1 MSKNASPKSGV
12 YRLGTRGSKL
22 ALWQANYVADA
33 LRKITKAEVE
43 IIVISTEGDETAGS
57 LMNPIRPGV
66 FVSSIRDALIA
77 SEVDLIVHSM
87 KDLPSA
93 KLLGLKLVAIPERED
108 ARDILISRSGQGLN
122 DLPAG
127 AVVGTS
133 SPRRAARIKFLRPD
147 LVTAPIRGNV
157 DTRIQKVRD
166 GEFDA
171 VVLAAAGVKRLNR
184 ASEITEYLTSEQL
197 LPAPAQGAL
206 AIEIRGYDRDL
217 GKALEKLDHIETRLI
232 TTAERA
238 VLVGLD
244 ASCQT
249 ALGALATLDG
259 NRLSLVAE
267 LSDGETNAHSR
278 AEAAIVLENG
288 DTMLDEA
295 FQLGLVVA
303 KQLDTTGINVASRA
317 DLNSES
323 GSTAND

>member
-1 MSKNASPKSGV
+1 MSKPSS

-33 LRKITKAEVE
+33 LRKITKVDVE
-43 IIVISTEGDETAGS
+43 IVVISTEGDETAGS

-77 SEVDLIVHSM
+77 NEVDLVVHSM

-93 KLLGLKLVAIPERED
+93 RLLGLKVVAIPQRED
-108 ARDILISRSGQGLN
+108 ARDVIISHSGLGLMA
-122 DLPAG
+122 LPAG

-133 SPRRAARIKFLRPD
+133 SPRRAARINFLRPD

-171 VVLAAAGVKRLNR
+171 VVLAAAGIKRLNR
-184 ASEITEYLTSEQL
+184 ASEITEFLTSDQL

-206 AIEIRGYDRDL
+206 AIEIRGFDRDL
-217 GKALEKLDHIETRLI
+217 SKALEKLDHIETRLI

-249 ALGALATLDG
+249 AIGALATLDG

-267 LSDGETNAHSR
+267 LSDGETNRHSR

-295 FQLGLVVA
+295 FQLGLMVA
-303 KQLDTTGINVASRA
+303 KQLDVS
-317 DLNSES
+317 S
-323 GSTAND
+323 ANG

>member
-1 MSKNASPKSGV
+1 MSKT

-33 LRKITKAEVE
+33 LRKIAKCEVE
-43 IIVISTEGDETAGS
+43 IVVISTEGDETAGS

-77 SEVDLIVHSM
+77 NEVDLVVHSM

-93 KLLGLKLVAIPERED
+93 RLLGLKVVAIPQRED
-108 ARDILISRSGQGLN
+108 SRDVVISRSGLGLM

-133 SPRRAARIKFLRPD
+133 SPRRAARINFLRPD

-171 VVLAAAGVKRLNR
+171 VILAAAGIKRLNR
-184 ASEITEYLTSEQL
+184 ASEITEYLTTEQL

-206 AIEIRGYDRDL
+206 AVEIRGFDRDL
-217 GKALEKLDHIETRLI
+217 SKALEKLDHIETRLI

-249 ALGALATLDG
+249 AIGALATLDG

-267 LSDGETNAHSR
+267 LSDGETNRHSR

-295 FQLGLVVA
+295 FQLGLMVA
-303 KQLDTTGINVASRA
+303 KQLDV
-317 DLNSES
+317 
-323 GSTAND
+323 GSPND

>member
-1 MSKNASPKSGV
+1 MSKPSS

-43 IIVISTEGDETAGS
+43 VIVISTEGDETAGS

-77 SEVDLIVHSM
+77 NQVDLIVHSM

-93 KLLGLKLVAIPERED
+93 KLLGLKLVAIPQRED
-108 ARDILISRSGQGLN
+108 SRDILISRSGLGLI

-127 AVVGTS
+127 SVVGTS

-217 GKALEKLDHIETRLI
+217 GKALEKLDHIQTRLI

-267 LSDGETNAHSR
+267 LSDGETNTHSR

-295 FQLGLVVA
+295 FQLGLMVA

-317 DLNSES
+317 DVNSES
-323 GSTAND
+323 GTEAND

>member
-1 MSKNASPKSGV
+1 MSKPST

-22 ALWQANYVADA
+22 ALWQANFVADQ
-33 LRKITKAEVE
+33 LQKITKTEVE

-77 SEVDLIVHSM
+77 NEVDLIVHSM

-108 ARDILISRSGQGLN
+108 SRDILISRSGLGLAN
-122 DLPAG
+122 LPAG
-127 AVVGTS
+127 SVIGTS
-133 SPRRAARIKFLRPD
+133 SPRRAARISFLRPD

-166 GEFDA
+166 GEYDA

-184 ASEITEYLTSEQL
+184 AAEITEYLTTDQL

-206 AIEIRGYDRDL
+206 AVEIRGYDRDL

-249 ALGALATLDG
+249 AVGALATLDG

-267 LSDGETNAHSR
+267 LSDGETNKHSR

-295 FQLGLVVA
+295 FQLGLMVA
-303 KQLDTTGINVASRA
+303 KQLDTTGNV
-317 DLNSES
+317 
-323 GSTAND
+323 

>member
-1 MSKNASPKSGV
+1 MSKT

-33 LRKITKAEVE
+33 LRKIAKCEVE
-43 IIVISTEGDETAGS
+43 IVVISTEGDETAGS

-77 SEVDLIVHSM
+77 NEVDLVVHSM

-93 KLLGLKLVAIPERED
+93 RLLGLKVVAIPQRED
-108 ARDILISRSGQGLN
+108 SRDVVISRNGLGLM

-133 SPRRAARIKFLRPD
+133 SPRRAARINFLRPD

-157 DTRIQKVRD
+157 DSRIQKVRD

-171 VVLAAAGVKRLNR
+171 VILAAAGIKRLNR
-184 ASEITEYLTSEQL
+184 ASEITEYLTTEQL

-206 AIEIRGYDRDL
+206 AIEIRGFDRDL
-217 GKALEKLDHIETRLI
+217 SKALEKLDHIETRLI

-249 ALGALATLDG
+249 AIGALASLDG

-267 LSDGETNAHSR
+267 LSDGETNRHSR

-295 FQLGLVVA
+295 FQLGLMVA
-303 KQLDTTGINVASRA
+303 KQLDLS
-317 DLNSES
+317 SP
-323 GSTAND
+323 ND

>member
-1 MSKNASPKSGV
+1 VSKPNV

-33 LRKITKAEVE
+33 LRKVAKCEVE
-43 IIVISTEGDETAGS
+43 IVVISTEGDETAGS

-77 SEVDLIVHSM
+77 NEVDLVVHSM

-93 KLLGLKLVAIPERED
+93 RLLGLKVVAIPQRED
-108 ARDILISRSGQGLN
+108 SRDVIISKSGLGLV

-127 AVVGTS
+127 SVVGTS
-133 SPRRAARIKFLRPD
+133 SPRRAARINFLRPD

-171 VVLAAAGVKRLNR
+171 VILAAAGVKRLGR
-184 ASEITEYLTSEQL
+184 ASEITEYLTTEQL

-206 AIEIRGYDRDL
+206 AVEIRGYDRDL
-217 GKALEKLDHIETRLI
+217 TKALEKLDHIETRLI

-267 LSDGETNAHSR
+267 LSDGESNRHSR
-278 AEAAIVLENG
+278 AESAIVLENG

-295 FQLGLVVA
+295 FQLGLMVA

-317 DLNSES
+317 DTE
-323 GSTAND
+323 TRDDA

>member
-1 MSKNASPKSGV
+1 MSKPSV

-22 ALWQANYVADA
+22 ALWQANYIADA
-33 LRKITKAEVE
+33 LRKITKTEVE
-43 IIVISTEGDETAGS
+43 IIVISTEGDSTAGS

-77 SEVDLIVHSM
+77 NEVDLIVHSM

-108 ARDILISRSGQGLN
+108 SRDILISRSGLGLA

-171 VVLAAAGVKRLNR
+171 VILAAAGVKRLNR

-206 AIEIRGYDRDL
+206 AVEVRGYDRDL

-249 ALGALATLDG
+249 ALGALATLEG

-267 LSDGETNAHSR
+267 LSDGETNKHSR

-295 FQLGLVVA
+295 FQLGLMVA

-317 DLNSES
+317 E
-323 GSTAND
+323 AND

>member
-1 MSKNASPKSGV
+1 MSKT

-33 LRKITKAEVE
+33 LRKIAKCEVE
-43 IIVISTEGDETAGS
+43 IVVISTEGDETAGS

-77 SEVDLIVHSM
+77 NEVDLVVHSM

-93 KLLGLKLVAIPERED
+93 RLLGLKVVAIPQRED
-108 ARDILISRSGQGLN
+108 SRDVVISRSGLGLM

-127 AVVGTS
+127 TVVGTS
-133 SPRRAARIKFLRPD
+133 SPRRAARINFLRPD
-147 LVTAPIRGNV
+147 LLTAPIRGNV
-157 DTRIQKVRD
+157 DSRIQKVRD

-171 VVLAAAGVKRLNR
+171 VILAAAGIKRLNR
-184 ASEITEYLTSEQL
+184 ASEITEYLTTEQL

-206 AIEIRGYDRDL
+206 AVEIRGFDRDL
-217 GKALEKLDHIETRLI
+217 SKALEKLDHIETRLI

-249 ALGALATLDG
+249 AIGALATLDG

-267 LSDGETNAHSR
+267 LSDGETNRHSR

-295 FQLGLVVA
+295 FQLGLMVA
-303 KQLDTTGINVASRA
+303 KQLDLS
-317 DLNSES
+317 SP
-323 GSTAND
+323 ND

>member
-1 MSKNASPKSGV
+1 MSKPSS

-33 LRKITKAEVE
+33 LRKITKVDVE
-43 IIVISTEGDETAGS
+43 IVVISTEGDETAGS

-77 SEVDLIVHSM
+77 NEVDLVVHSM

-93 KLLGLKLVAIPERED
+93 RLLGLKVVAIPQRED
-108 ARDILISRSGQGLN
+108 ARDVIISHSGLGLMA
-122 DLPAG
+122 LPAG

-133 SPRRAARIKFLRPD
+133 SPRRAARINFLRPD

-171 VVLAAAGVKRLNR
+171 VVLAAAGIRRLNR
-184 ASEITEYLTSEQL
+184 ASEITEFLTSEQL

-206 AIEIRGYDRDL
+206 AIEIRAFDRDL
-217 GKALEKLDHIETRLI
+217 SKALEKLDHIETRLI

-249 ALGALATLDG
+249 AIGALATLDG

-267 LSDGETNAHSR
+267 LSDGETNRHSR

-295 FQLGLVVA
+295 FQLGLMVA
-303 KQLDTTGINVASRA
+303 KQLDVS
-317 DLNSES
+317 S
-323 GSTAND
+323 ANG

>member
-1 MSKNASPKSGV
+1 VSKPSS

-33 LRKITKAEVE
+33 LRKITKVDVE
-43 IIVISTEGDETAGS
+43 IVVISTEGDETAGS

-77 SEVDLIVHSM
+77 NEVDLVVHSM

-93 KLLGLKLVAIPERED
+93 RLLGLKVVAIPQRED
-108 ARDILISRSGQGLN
+108 ARDVIISHSGLGLMA
-122 DLPAG
+122 LPAG

-133 SPRRAARIKFLRPD
+133 SPRRAARINFLRPD

-171 VVLAAAGVKRLNR
+171 VVLAAAGIKRLNR
-184 ASEITEYLTSEQL
+184 ASEITEFLTSEQL

-206 AIEIRGYDRDL
+206 AIEIRGFDRDL
-217 GKALEKLDHIETRLI
+217 SKALEKLDHIETRLI

-249 ALGALATLDG
+249 AIGALATLDG

-267 LSDGETNAHSR
+267 LSDGETNRHSR

-295 FQLGLVVA
+295 FQLGLMVA
-303 KQLDTTGINVASRA
+303 KQLDVS
-317 DLNSES
+317 S
-323 GSTAND
+323 ANG

>member
-1 MSKNASPKSGV
+1 MSKPSS

-33 LRKITKAEVE
+33 LRKIAKVEVE
-43 IIVISTEGDETAGS
+43 IVVISTEGDETAGS

-77 SEVDLIVHSM
+77 NEVDLVVHSM

-93 KLLGLKLVAIPERED
+93 RLLGLKVVAIPQRED
-108 ARDILISRSGQGLN
+108 ARDVIISRSGLGLMA
-122 DLPAG
+122 LPAG

-133 SPRRAARIKFLRPD
+133 SPRRAARINFLRPD

-157 DTRIQKVRD
+157 DTRIQKVQD

-171 VVLAAAGVKRLNR
+171 VILAAAGIKRLNR

-206 AIEIRGYDRDL
+206 AVEIRGFDRDL
-217 GKALEKLDHIETRLI
+217 TKALEKLDHIETRLI

-249 ALGALATLDG
+249 AIGALATLDG

-267 LSDGETNAHSR
+267 LSDGETNRHSR

-295 FQLGLVVA
+295 FQLGLMVA
-303 KQLDTTGINVASRA
+303 KQLDVS
-317 DLNSES
+317 SS
-323 GSTAND
+323 ND

>member
-1 MSKNASPKSGV
+1 MSKTSTGSKVAV

-22 ALWQANYVADA
+22 ALWQANYIADA
-33 LRKITKAEVE
+33 LRKITKIEVE
-43 IIVISTEGDETAGS
+43 IVVISTEGDETAGS

-77 SEVDLIVHSM
+77 NEVDLIVHSM
-87 KDLPSA
+87 KDMPSA
-93 KLLGLKLVAIPERED
+93 RLLGLKVVAIPERED
-108 ARDILISRSGQGLN
+108 PRDIVISRSGLGLME
-122 DLPAG
+122 LPAG

-133 SPRRAARIKFLRPD
+133 SPRRAARIKFLRPN

-171 VVLAAAGVKRLNR
+171 VILAAAGVKRLNR
-184 ASEITEYLTSEQL
+184 ASEITEYLNSEQL

-206 AIEIRGYDRDL
+206 AVEIRGYDRDL
-217 GKALEKLDHIETRLI
+217 TKALEKLDHIQTRLI

-267 LSDGETNAHSR
+267 LSDGESNQHSR

-295 FQLGLVVA
+295 FQLGLMVA
-303 KQLDTTGINVASRA
+303 KQLDTPGINVASRA
-317 DLNSES
+317 EVAGTD
-323 GSTAND
+323 D

>member
-1 MSKNASPKSGV
+1 VSKVSS

-77 SEVDLIVHSM
+77 NEVDLVVHSM

-108 ARDILISRSGQGLN
+108 SRDILISRSGQGLA

-127 AVVGTS
+127 SVVGTS

-184 ASEITEYLTSEQL
+184 ASEITEYLTSDQL

-217 GKALEKLDHIETRLI
+217 SKALEKLDHIQTRLI

-259 NRLSLVAE
+259 NRLSLIAE
-267 LSDGETNAHSR
+267 LSDGETNTHSR

-295 FQLGLVVA
+295 FQLGLMVA

-317 DLNSES
+317 STEPHPDES
-323 GSTAND
+323 QNDA

>member
-1 MSKNASPKSGV
+1 LEITVSKPSS

-33 LRKITKAEVE
+33 LRKITKVDVE
-43 IIVISTEGDETAGS
+43 IVVTSTEGDETAGS

-77 SEVDLIVHSM
+77 NEVDLVVHSM

-93 KLLGLKLVAIPERED
+93 RLLGLKVVAIPQRED
-108 ARDILISRSGQGLN
+108 ARDVIISRSGLGLM

-133 SPRRAARIKFLRPD
+133 SPRRAARINFLRPD

-157 DTRIQKVRD
+157 DTRIQKVHD

-171 VVLAAAGVKRLNR
+171 VVLAAAGIKRLNR

-206 AIEIRGYDRDL
+206 AIEIRGFDRDL
-217 GKALEKLDHIETRLI
+217 SKALEKLDHIETRLI

-249 ALGALATLDG
+249 AIGALATLDG

-267 LSDGETNAHSR
+267 LSDGETNRHSR

-295 FQLGLVVA
+295 FQLGLMVA
-303 KQLDTTGINVASRA
+303 KQLDVS
-317 DLNSES
+317 S
-323 GSTAND
+323 ANG

>member
-1 MSKNASPKSGV
+1 MSKPSS

-33 LRKITKAEVE
+33 LRKITKVDVE
-43 IIVISTEGDETAGS
+43 IVVISTEGDETAGS

-77 SEVDLIVHSM
+77 NEVDLVVHSM

-93 KLLGLKLVAIPERED
+93 RLLGLKVVAIPQRED
-108 ARDILISRSGQGLN
+108 ARDVIISHSGLGLMA
-122 DLPAG
+122 LPAG

-133 SPRRAARIKFLRPD
+133 SPRRAARINFLRPD

-171 VVLAAAGVKRLNR
+171 VVLAAAGIKRLNR
-184 ASEITEYLTSEQL
+184 ASEITEFLTSEQL

-206 AIEIRGYDRDL
+206 AIEIRGFDRDL
-217 GKALEKLDHIETRLI
+217 SKALEKLDHIETRLI

-249 ALGALATLDG
+249 AIGALATLEG

-267 LSDGETNAHSR
+267 LSDGETNRHSR

-295 FQLGLVVA
+295 FQLGLMVA
-303 KQLDTTGINVASRA
+303 KQLDVS
-317 DLNSES
+317 S
-323 GSTAND
+323 ANG

>member
-1 MSKNASPKSGV
+1 VSKT

-22 ALWQANYVADA
+22 ALWQANYVAEA
-33 LRKITKAEVE
+33 LKKSAKCEVE
-43 IIVISTEGDETAGS
+43 IVVISTEGDETAGS

-77 SEVDLIVHSM
+77 NEVDLVVHSM

-93 KLLGLKLVAIPERED
+93 RLLGLKIVAIPVRED
-108 ARDILISRSGQGLN
+108 WRDVIISRSGLGLK

-127 AVVGTS
+127 SVIGTS
-133 SPRRAARIKFLRPD
+133 SPRRAARINFLRPD

-157 DTRIQKVRD
+157 DSRIQKVRD

-171 VVLAAAGVKRLNR
+171 VVLAAAGIKRLNR
-184 ASEITEYLTSEQL
+184 ASEITEYLTGEQL

-206 AIEIRGYDRDL
+206 AVEIRGFDRDL
-217 GKALEKLDHIETRLI
+217 SKALEKLDHIETRLI

-249 ALGALATLDG
+249 AIGALATLDG

-267 LSDGETNAHSR
+267 LSDGETNRHSR

-295 FQLGLVVA
+295 FQLGLMVA
-303 KQLDTTGINVASRA
+303 KQLDV
-317 DLNSES
+317 S
-323 GSTAND
+323 GAND

>member
-1 MSKNASPKSGV
+1 VSKT

-33 LRKITKAEVE
+33 LRKSAKCEVE
-43 IIVISTEGDETAGS
+43 IVVISTEGDETAGS

-77 SEVDLIVHSM
+77 NEVDLVVHSM

-93 KLLGLKLVAIPERED
+93 RLLGLKVVAIPQRED
-108 ARDILISRSGQGLN
+108 SRDVVISRSGLGLM

-133 SPRRAARIKFLRPD
+133 SPRRAARINFLRPD

-157 DTRIQKVRD
+157 DSRIQKVRD

-171 VVLAAAGVKRLNR
+171 VILAAAGIKRLNR
-184 ASEITEYLTSEQL
+184 ASEITEYLTTEQL

-206 AIEIRGYDRDL
+206 AVEIRGFDRDL
-217 GKALEKLDHIETRLI
+217 SKALEKLDHIETRLI

-249 ALGALATLDG
+249 AIGALATLDG

-267 LSDGETNAHSR
+267 LSDGETNRHSR

-295 FQLGLVVA
+295 FQLGLMVA
-303 KQLDTTGINVASRA
+303 KQLDVSSPNV
-317 DLNSES
+317 
-323 GSTAND
+323 

>member
-1 MSKNASPKSGV
+1 MSKPTS

-22 ALWQANYVADA
+22 ALWQANYVAEA
-33 LRKITKAEVE
+33 LRKIAKVEVE
-43 IIVISTEGDETAGS
+43 IVVISTEGDETAGS

-77 SEVDLIVHSM
+77 NEVDLVVHSM

-93 KLLGLKLVAIPERED
+93 RLLGLKVVAIPERED
-108 ARDILISRSGQGLN
+108 ARDVIISRTGLGLME
-122 DLPAG
+122 LPAG
-127 AVVGTS
+127 AIVGTS
-133 SPRRAARIKFLRPD
+133 SPRRAARINFLRPD

-157 DTRIQKVRD
+157 DTRIQKVQD

-171 VVLAAAGVKRLNR
+171 VVLAAAGIKRLNR

-206 AIEIRGYDRDL
+206 AIEIRGFDRDL
-217 GKALEKLDHIETRLI
+217 AKALEKLDHIETRLI

-249 ALGALATLDG
+249 AIGALATLDG

-267 LSDGETNAHSR
+267 LSDGETNRHSR

-295 FQLGLVVA
+295 FQLGLMVA
-303 KQLDTTGINVASRA
+303 KQLDVTGSNV
-317 DLNSES
+317 
-323 GSTAND
+323 

>member
-1 MSKNASPKSGV
+1 MSKNSSPKSGV

-108 ARDILISRSGQGLN
+108 SRDILISRSGQGLN

-317 DLNSES
+317 NVQGPTD
-323 GSTAND
+323 D

>member
-1 MSKNASPKSGV
+1 V
-12 YRLGTRGSKL
+12 
-22 ALWQANYVADA
+22 
-33 LRKITKAEVE
+33 
-43 IIVISTEGDETAGS
+43 
-57 LMNPIRPGV
+57 
-66 FVSSIRDALIA
+66 
-77 SEVDLIVHSM
+77 VD
-87 KDLPSA
+87 
-93 KLLGLKLVAIPERED
+93 IPQRED
-108 ARDILISRSGQGLN
+108 SRDVVISRSGLGLM

-133 SPRRAARIKFLRPD
+133 SPRRAARINFLRPD

-157 DTRIQKVRD
+157 DSRIQKVRD

-171 VVLAAAGVKRLNR
+171 VILAAAGIKRLNR
-184 ASEITEYLTSEQL
+184 SSEITEYLTIEQL

-206 AIEIRGYDRDL
+206 AVEIRGFDRDL
-217 GKALEKLDHIETRLI
+217 SKALEKLDHIETRLI

-249 ALGALATLDG
+249 AIGALATLDG

-267 LSDGETNAHSR
+267 LSDGETNRHSR

-295 FQLGLVVA
+295 FQLGLMVA
-303 KQLDTTGINVASRA
+303 KQLDVSSPNV
-317 DLNSES
+317 
-323 GSTAND
+323 